1 MGLRVYEFGVLVFR
15 FEVGGSFNAKESRD
29 TGTHHGVL
37 EMIAE
42 NLILGTSS
50 DESAMSLL

>member
-1 MGLRVYEFGVLVFR
+1 MLVFR

-42 NLILGTSS
+42 NPILGTSS